1 MVNYHEVAGV
11 RPGSIAEE
19 LGIAAGDTVR
29 KINGWELGSIL
40 EYRYFAHDTLIR
52 LELEKVSGEVQE
64 IEIENP
70 ENEELGI
77 EFVYPLLAPAR
88 SCKNKCVFCF
98 IDQLP
103 KGMRETLYFKDDD
116 TTLSFL
122 QGNYVTLTNMG
133 TAELERIKEMRISPI
148 NISVHATDP
157 QVRCTMLHNRFAGNI
172 MEIMQDFAA
181 NHITMNA
188 QIVLCPDFNDKEILD
203 KSLADLTALHPYVH
217 SVSVVPIGKTEHRQG
232 LCEIAS
238 FGEQSARET
247 VEQVEKWQRRSLS
260 KYGSRIVYLADE
272 FYIKAGREIPP
283 AADYEEFPQI
293 ENGVGMIASMRK
305 EFQQAMEEFD
315 PKEARCHSVSIATG
329 KAAGWFLR
337 QMAEEIMRRTDMKI
351 HVYEIE
357 NTVFGKEIT
366 VAGLLCGKDLKL
378 GLGGK
383 PLGEKLLLTENMF
396 KADEDVM
403 LDDTTLEDL
412 EQTFGVPVEIVPDD
426 GFAFVDYC
434 IGREAAI

>member
-1 MVNYHEVAGV
+1 MVNYHEIAGV
-11 RPGSIAEE
+11 RSGSIAEE
-19 LGIAAGDTVR
+19 VGITAGDTLR
-29 KINGWELGSIL
+29 KMNGWELGSIL
-40 EYRYFAHDTLIR
+40 EYRYFAHDTLIC
-52 LELEKVSGEVQE
+52 LEVEKASGEVQE

-133 TAELERIKEMRISPI
+133 EAELERIKEMRISPI

-157 QVRCTMLHNRFAGNI
+157 KVRCAMLNNRFAGNV
-172 MEIMQDFAA
+172 MEIMQDFAR

-188 QIVLCPDFNDKEILD
+188 QIVLCPGLNDKEILD

-217 SVSVVPIGKTEHRQG
+217 SVSVVPIGKTAYREG

-238 FGEQSARET
+238 FDTQSSLE
-247 VEQVEKWQRRSLS
+247 VVQQVETWQHKCLQM
-260 KYGSRIVYLADE
+260 YDSRIVYLADE
-272 FYIKAGREIPP
+272 FYIKAGREIPL
-283 AADYEEFPQI
+283 AETYEEFPQI
-293 ENGVGMIASMRK
+293 ENGVGMIASLRE
-305 EFQQAMEEFD
+305 EFRQAMEEFD
-315 PKEARCHSVSIATG
+315 PKEVRCHSVSIATG

-337 QMAEEIMRRTDMKI
+337 QLAEEIMQRSNLKI

-357 NTVFGKEIT
+357 NTVFGREIT

-378 GLGGK
+378 GLKGK

-403 LDDTTLEDL
+403 LDDTTLEEL
-412 EQTFGVPVEIVPDD
+412 EQAFGVPVEIVPED

-434 IGREAAI
+434 TGREAAL